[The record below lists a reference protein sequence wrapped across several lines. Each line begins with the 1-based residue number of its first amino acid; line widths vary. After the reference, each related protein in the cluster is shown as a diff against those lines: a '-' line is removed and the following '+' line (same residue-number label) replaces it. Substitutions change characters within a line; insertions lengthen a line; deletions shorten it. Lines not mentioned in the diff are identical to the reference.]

1 MQTIVRVSM
10 DSMFDITLLGAES
23 VRPLKRIEFER
34 LVALGVFE
42 DEKVELLHGFLV
54 RMSPQGEE
62 HSKSITRLSKILGRA
77 LGDRADVASHSPFA
91 AGDDSEP
98 EPDLAVVPPI
108 DSAPGHPAQAFLL
121 VEASDSS
128 LLKDRKIK
136 APLYAASGVPEY
148 WILDLDARSVE
159 VFRDPTPTGYR
170 SVQRV
175 GPAER
180 ITLAAFPDVT
190 VMVAAIFGG

>member
-1 MQTIVRVSM
+1 
-10 DSMFDITLLGAES
+10 MFDITLLGAES
-23 VRPLKRIEFER
+23 VRPLKRAEFER

-91 AGDDSEP
+91 ASDDSEP
-98 EPDLAVVPPI
+98 EPDLAVVPPV
-108 DSAPGHPAQAFLL
+108 DSAPGHPTTAFLL
-121 VEASDSS
+121 VEASASS
-128 LLKDRKIK
+128 LVRDRQVK
-136 APLYAASGVPEY
+136 APLYAASAVTEY

-170 SVQRV
+170 SIQRV
-175 GPAER
+175 GPAGT
-180 ITLAAFPDVT
+180 ISLAAFPDVT
-190 VMVAAIFGG
+190 VAVGAIFGSIRD